1 MCDAPMR
8 EAFKRCGRG
17 SLDERVNMSSQYCIL
32 FITVGNEEEANI
44 IARTLVEDS
53 LAACVGMIP
62 QKSIYSWKGK
72 IVEDTEVLLIIKTK
86 TDLFSPLKDV
96 VLKAHS
102 YEVPEIIRVN
112 IEEGHQPYLQWIEE
126 TVKTPS

>member
-1 MCDAPMR
+1 MR